1 MANAFERFKQRNQ
14 LINNSEKN
22 VNADFIALGYAS
34 VTMINDA
41 DDTIT
46 QLAYVYNKQENDE
59 GYIYTPYIEPI
70 QIGSC
75 WSVKGLH
82 FLVDEEI
89 VIIKDVKFR
98 KYHALL
104 CNIEADGT
112 WWYFKKDDYV
122 DVSLRRD
129 TFIKSLAKPLL
140 VTAGKP
146 FDYNDKVMI
155 ADRAWLIQEFDNYTH
170 PGVTYYSVTATTM
183 SKDEIET
190 RVDNKPVIEKAEE
203 IPFDGDENPYK
214 IIPNQEYE
222 VETENGYFRTS
233 CKVLKVI
240 SRTSNLVKF
249 SIPFVVDVVEIEV
262 KQQGE
267 ILTITYT
274 KDGE

>member
-14 LINNSEKN
+14 WMSNSEKN

-34 VTMINDA
+34 IVMINDA
-41 DDTIT
+41 DNTVT
-46 QLAYVYNKQENDE
+46 QLAYVYNKQENDD
-59 GYIYTPYIEPI
+59 GYIYTPYREPI
-70 QIGSC
+70 RIGSC
-75 WSVKGLH
+75 WNVKGLH

-112 WWYFKKDDYV
+112 WWYFKKDDYI
-122 DVSLRRD
+122 DVSLRQD
-129 TFIKSLAKPLL
+129 AFIKSLAKPLL

-146 FDYNDKVMI
+146 FNYNDKVMI

-183 SKDEIET
+183 SKDEIEA

-203 IPFDGDENPYK
+203 IPFDRDENPYK

-249 SIPFVVDVVEIEV
+249 SIPFGVDVVEIEV

>member
-1 MANAFERFKQRNQ
+1 MASSFERFKQRNE
-14 LINNSEKN
+14 LMNKSEKS
-22 VNADFIALGYAS
+22 VNADFVALGYAS
-34 VTMINDA
+34 ITMISDA
-41 DDTIT
+41 DDTVT

-59 GYIYTPYIEPI
+59 GYIYTPYNEPI

-75 WSVKGLH
+75 WNAKGLH
-82 FLVDEEI
+82 FLIDEEI
-89 VIIKDVKFR
+89 IIIKDVKFR

-112 WWYFKKDDYV
+112 WWYFKKDDYI
-122 DVSLRRD
+122 DVSLREKS
-129 TFIKSLAKPLL
+129 FIKSLAKPLL

-170 PGVTYYSVTATTM
+170 PGVTYYSVTPTTM
-183 SKDEIET
+183 SKDVIET
-190 RVDNKPVIEKAEE
+190 RVDKEPIIEQAEE
-203 IPFDGDENPYK
+203 VQYDDDSDYI
-214 IIPNQEYE
+214 IIPNKIYE

-233 CKVLKVI
+233 CNVLNVV

-249 SIPFVVDVVEIEV
+249 SIPFGIDIVEIEV
-262 KQQGE
+262 KQQGT
-267 ILTITYT
+267 IVTITYT

>member
-1 MANAFERFKQRNQ
+1 MANSFERFKQRNQ
-14 LINNSEKN
+14 WMSNSEKN
-22 VNADFIALGYAS
+22 VNADFVALGYAS
-34 VTMINDA
+34 ITMISDA
-41 DDTIT
+41 DDTVT

-59 GYIYTPYIEPI
+59 GYIYTPYNEPI

-75 WSVKGLH
+75 WNAKGLH

-89 VIIKDVKFR
+89 IIIKDVKFR

-112 WWYFKKDDYV
+112 WWYFKKDDYI
-122 DVSLRRD
+122 DVSLKQD
-129 TFIKSLAKPLL
+129 SFIKSLAKPLL

-146 FDYNDKVMI
+146 FNYNDKVMI

-170 PGVTYYSVTATTM
+170 PGVTYYSVTPTTM
-183 SKDEIET
+183 SKDVIET
-190 RVDNKPVIEKAEE
+190 RIENEPLIEQAEE
-203 IPFDGDENPYK
+203 VQYDADSQYK
-214 IIPNQEYE
+214 IVPNQVYE

-233 CKVLKVI
+233 CNVLKVI

-249 SIPFVVDVVEIEV
+249 SIPFGVDIVEIEV
-262 KQQGE
+262 KQQGV
-267 ILTITYT
+267 IVTITYT